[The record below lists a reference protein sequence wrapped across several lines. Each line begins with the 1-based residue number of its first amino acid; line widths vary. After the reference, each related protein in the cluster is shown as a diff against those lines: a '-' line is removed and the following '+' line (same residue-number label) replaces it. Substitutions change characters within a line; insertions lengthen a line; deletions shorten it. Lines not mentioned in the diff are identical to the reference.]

1 MVNDVAEVKL
11 KTISS
16 IGRREWLLLLGLL
29 AAFVALVLLA
39 PPEKTLGEAIRTV
52 YVHVALTRAGIW
64 GFYVAGLLGLVVAIT
79 ARERLQEWTRV
90 VTWVSL
96 ALFFAGGIGS
106 IFAQQSSWGGL
117 LWEEPRNRTSLS
129 VIAAAL
135 AVLVLIQWIPWIRVR
150 GLLVV
155 GLAGYVAWIIPRT
168 PLVFHPANAIGS
180 SPSATIRWAFLALTL
195 IACLIGVWFVWV
207 LGRGER

>member
-1 MVNDVAEVKL
+1 M

-16 IGRREWLLLLGLL
+16 IGRRDWLLLLGLL

-64 GFYVAGLLGLVVAIT
+64 GFYVAGLLGLAVAIT

-129 VIAAAL
+129 VIAVAL

-150 GLLVV
+150 GLLAF

-180 SPSATIRWAFLALTL
+180 SPSAMIRWAFLALTL